1 MITSRPLRQGDLE
14 AAVALLHADD
24 RRWFGEPVQTL
35 TDVRAEWN
43 RPGFDL
49 AAASEG
55 WFEDAETGTAGEEAL
70 VALATLSNRGDL
82 ALAVDAAWAGAGL
95 EEALLQRWEGE
106 ARRRGMPRLQRDL
119 AADDVEGLARL
130 TARGWEVD
138 ETGWVLRL
146 DATTAVEAGPLPA
159 GYAVREVAETDLG
172 DVHRVVMDAFARY
185 GPTRPYDD
193 WHSGMVDRPDVTLAH
208 WRLAT
213 YEGSAVGVC
222 LVQDPPEGDPAAAE
236 EGEAWVP
243 QLAVD
248 EAHRRRGLAREL
260 LVRVVLAA
268 RGRGVPR
275 LGLYTSEETGA
286 LGLYEGLG
294 MRVRHTLVT
303 CTLEL

>member
-1 MITSRPLRQGDLE
+1 MITSRPLRPDDLE

-35 TDVRAEWN
+35 QDVRAEWN

-49 AAASEG
+49 AASSEG
-55 WFEDAETGTAGEEAL
+55 WFDDADPDAEVL

-82 ALAVDAAWAGAGL
+82 ALAVDAGWEGAGL
-95 EEALLQRWEGE
+95 EEALLQRWEAE

-130 TARGWEVD
+130 TGRGWEVD

-146 DATTAVEAGPLPA
+146 DAATAVEPGPLPH
-159 GYAVREVAETDLG
+159 GYALRPVAEADLG

-260 LVRVVLAA
+260 LVAVVLAA
-268 RGRGVPR
+268 RERGVPR

-286 LGLYEGLG
+286 LGLYEGVG
-294 MRVRHTLVT
+294 MRVRHTLRT
-303 CTLEL
+303 CVLEL